1 MLFQQ
6 AQSPRSSSLGGIQ
19 IFSNADGKFLLFPVI
34 RSRSGPSHTIAAAEA
49 LSPPLTAPELGTA
62 LLALRDR
69 WRDTPCWEKLAPEL
83 TAPPFW
89 KGYARSYRAFFRTHR
104 LICADFDRPNP
115 GDITLAYWPRH
126 LENNSWGVNKGQM
139 ELQTRLNTDMP
150 DLHRK
155 IGMAA
160 WQLLAAAEV
169 TDPTM
174 PAAVK

>member
-1 MLFQQ
+1 
-6 AQSPRSSSLGGIQ
+6 
-19 IFSNADGKFLLFPVI
+19 
-34 RSRSGPSHTIAAAEA
+34 
-49 LSPPLTAPELGTA
+49 
-62 LLALRDR
+62 
-69 WRDTPCWEKLAPEL
+69 
-83 TAPPFW
+83 
-89 KGYARSYRAFFRTHR
+89 
-104 LICADFDRPNP
+104 
-115 GDITLAYWPRH
+115 
-126 LENNSWGVNKGQM
+126 M